1 MLYENSVSNLHGPIL
16 AKHAV
21 GDASKV
27 CQVMG
32 NQERTKVCH
41 FVCARLL
48 STYHFLCIRYNQD
61 DACMLIN
68 RCSEKMASL
77 TLHQQQWIKPVYT
90 TYDDQFN
97 AERQYQEHVF
107 YFILQ
112 KLPYYKARINQL
124 CLQSEIQSNL
134 QVYID
139 QVPIII
145 TYEHFKTELH
155 NPKNCSLSLDIL
167 RRILSATGFL
177 EMTRSIYDLSQFY
190 LLLHQT
196 YCLLIERDEFI
207 ETTLE
212 DLLKRAEQNSNIVD
226 QRLRA
231 QHHSIIENGLEAI
244 NFYHQFADGLIQP
257 GACDETQRFDKVSM
271 TTPIHYLVTNENHD
285 EDDIVMRI
293 LR

>member
-1 MLYENSVSNLHGPIL
+1 VNNLHGPIL

-21 GDASKV
+21 GDATRE
-27 CQVMG
+27 CQVAG

-48 STYHFLCIRYNQD
+48 STYHFLCVRFNQD
-61 DACMLIN
+61 DTCLLIN
-68 RCSEKMASL
+68 RCSEKITYL

-97 AERQYQEHVF
+97 AESQYQEHVF

-112 KLPYYKARINQL
+112 KLPNYKAQINQL
-124 CLQSEIQSNL
+124 SVQSAIQANL

-139 QVPIII
+139 QMPIII
-145 TYEHFKTELH
+145 NYEHFKTELH
-155 NPKNCSLSLDIL
+155 NPNNSSLSLNIL
-167 RRILSATGFL
+167 RRILNATGFL

-196 YCLLIERDEFI
+196 YCLLVEREEFI
-207 ETTLE
+207 EITLE
-212 DLLKRAEQNSNIVD
+212 DLLKRAEQNSNIIN

-231 QHHSIIENGLEAI
+231 QHHSIVDKGLEAV
-244 NFYHQFADGLIQP
+244 NLYHQFADGLIQP
-257 GACDETQRFDKVSM
+257 GACDETQRFNGVSM
-271 TTPIHYLVTNENHD
+271 KTSIHYLVTNENHD
-285 EDDIVMRI
+285 EGDIVMRI